1 MLCAA
6 AVVQAGITGGYYW
19 LDGESE
25 ARELTV
31 ASGSFT
37 LDVSHLADGMHTIY
51 WTARDDQGRLSAPVG
66 AHFYLDSNVPG
77 QMTPMIALDNADEP
91 TKLTSMSVAGRQT
104 LSLDM
109 STLADGMHTI
119 RLVFTSRNGVVTMA
133 TGHFD
138 KQHIGPK
145 GVTDYAYWV
154 NSNTTRA
161 ISAHLD
167 KPTFLIHDQ
176 WALPEADDFKT
187 TSFGLDFETDGTPVA
202 ISSNQLGVMVRN
214 DAGRADFAFATFGDS
229 RVKRT
234 VDVIQDITGGGEFR
248 HAGPT
253 GAAILWYT
261 FTATAGDSVAL
272 QTDRSCSMRLFDPK
286 GQELLYTTG
295 TASTTARGL
304 VVNRAGTYYVAL
316 HDATSTST
324 VTLKFLQQ
332 SAPGPRGDADGNG
345 VVDIDDINII
355 INIMVGKA
363 KTDDHPK
370 ADADGNGV
378 VDIDD
383 LNIAINVIV
392 RKD

>member
-37 LDVSHLADGMHTIY
+37 LDVSH
-51 WTARDDQGRLSAPVG
+51 
-66 AHFYLDSNVPG
+66 
-77 QMTPMIALDNADEP
+77 
-91 TKLTSMSVAGRQT
+91 
-104 LSLDM
+104 
-109 STLADGMHTI
+109 LADGMHTI

-272 QTDRSCSMRLFDPK
+272 QTDRSCSMRLFAPK
-286 GQELLYTTG
+286 GQELLYTNG